1 MPVMDDVTIQVDQ
14 TFKHFPARAGL
25 SVTFLLGQRFSLLM
39 HLQSINYNVMLSG
52 VEAQND

>member
-52 VEAQND
+52 FEEQND